1 MDIATSIVTSFAGL
15 SLLLVLGKFLRVK
28 IKLLQKLYIPTS
40 VIAGI
45 LGLIVIQVSGSSIPA
60 GWTAGWTMLPGFLI
74 NIVFAALFLG
84 VTIPSFSTIWKK
96 SAPQLGYGQVVAWGQ
111 YFIGLLVVLLFL
123 KPLFKVPDVF
133 GVIVEVGFEGGHGTA
148 AGLKE
153 TFETY
158 NWSAGTHYALAS
170 ATMGVVTAIVVGI
183 ILINWAARKGYT
195 QRLKP
200 LNKLAKGEWG
210 GFYAKDQRP
219 VAGRQTVSADSID
232 SLALHLAIVGIA
244 VLIGFGLKQGLLI
257 FESLFPYLAE
267 KKILQGFPLFPLC
280 MLGGL
285 IVQIVVSRFKRIFPI
300 DHALMQRLSGT
311 ALDFL
316 VVAAISTISIDV
328 IAEGL
333 VPFLIIV
340 ACGVIWN
347 VFCVVFLARRVLPNF
362 WFERA
367 IAEMGQSMGVTATGL
382 LLLRAVDPESETDAP
397 SAFGYKQLL
406 HEPIMGGGFWTSI
419 AVPLVILKGG
429 WLVFII
435 SSCVIVFWLIVLAI
449 LKKRSG

>member
-1 MDIATSIVTSFAGL
+1 MDIVTSFAAL

-28 IKLLQKLYIPTS
+28 IKLLQRLYIPTS
-40 VIAGI
+40 VIGGI
-45 LGLIVIQVSGSSIPA
+45 LGLFILQVFGKAIPG
-60 GWTAGWTMLPGFLI
+60 GWTAGWSQLPGFLI

-96 SAPQLGYGQVVAWGQ
+96 AAPQLAYGQIVAWGQ
-111 YFIGLLVVLLFL
+111 YFVGLGLVMILL
-123 KPLFKVPDVF
+123 KPLLKVPDVF

-158 NWSAGTHYALAS
+158 NWAEGTHYALAS
-170 ATMGVVTAIVVGI
+170 ATMGVITAIVIGI
-183 ILINWAARKGYT
+183 ILINWAARRGFT

-200 LNKLAKGEWG
+200 LDQLSRGEWG
-210 GFYAKDQRP
+210 GFYSPDQRP
-219 VAGRQTVSADSID
+219 VAGMQTVSADSID
-232 SLALHLAIVGIA
+232 SLAFHLAVIGIA
-244 VLIGFGLKQGLLI
+244 VLIGYGFKQGLLSL
-257 FESLFPYLAE
+257 ESIFPYLAE

-285 IVQIVVSRFKRIFPI
+285 LVQIGLDRFKKVSPI
-300 DHALMQRLSGT
+300 DHSLMQRLSGT

-316 VVAAISTISIDV
+316 VVAAISTISIKV
-328 IAEGL
+328 IAEDL
-333 VPFLIIV
+333 APFLLIV
-340 ACGVIWN
+340 AAGVLWN
-347 VFCVVFLARRVLPNF
+347 LFCLVFVARRYLPNF

-419 AVPLVILKGG
+419 AIPLVILKGG
-429 WLVFII
+429 WFVFVISTVVII
-435 SSCVIVFWLIVLAI
+435 FWLVILTI